1 METLINEVVLNKSM
15 NSEHL
20 HAREH
25 RAAEMTRQ
33 GRIFTFLERPTGWK
47 CHVYYFTVFLIIF
60 IAFLLTVWPY
70 KMKEHVLFYIELAI
84 TIILL
89 CEYSLRIWSA
99 GCRFKYASLIKRLRF
114 VRKPICLIELF
125 VLVTSIALLAKC
137 ASEVKRFPISAYIPT
152 PPHRQT
158 LWKLASLGELVT
170 TIYISVLGLIF
181 GSYFMFLAEK
191 NVAAPDSQAHI
202 STYADAM
209 WWGVGTFFTIGFGDM
224 VPHSWIG
231 KAVACIS
238 ALALVAFFQLPAG
251 ILGSGFALKVHQ
263 KHRQKHFNRQIP
275 AAASLIQALW
285 QCYATFPNSCCF
297 ATWSRFDSAY
307 RLLPVDKLP
316 MEEEPLIPPEMNKTE
331 KEKHLKNIIHA
342 ICKMK
347 YLLARRKFQKIR
359 ELYDVRDI
367 IEQYSQGHL
376 NMMLKIKG
384 IQRKIEHCIGKPI
397 QPDASGQ
404 MTTVHSRLTQIEQQ
418 ASALHL
424 KLEDCVRLFGEITE
438 LLPSRL
444 PGESSSEP
452 NLADEIHP

>member
-1 METLINEVVLNKSM
+1 
-15 NSEHL
+15 
-20 HAREH
+20 
-25 RAAEMTRQ
+25 
-33 GRIFTFLERPTGWK
+33 
-47 CHVYYFTVFLIIF
+47 
-60 IAFLLTVWPY
+60 
-70 KMKEHVLFYIELAI
+70 
-84 TIILL
+84 
-89 CEYSLRIWSA
+89 
-99 GCRFKYASLIKRLRF
+99 
-114 VRKPICLIELF
+114 
-125 VLVTSIALLAKC
+125 
-137 ASEVKRFPISAYIPT
+137 
-152 PPHRQT
+152 
-158 LWKLASLGELVT
+158 
-170 TIYISVLGLIF
+170 
-181 GSYFMFLAEK
+181 
-191 NVAAPDSQAHI
+191 
-202 STYADAM
+202 
-209 WWGVGTFFTIGFGDM
+209 M

-331 KEKHLKNIIHA
+331 YDIEIVELCAQTSMKKFLCLKKEKHLKNIIHA

-384 IQRKIEHCIGKPI
+384 IQRK
-397 QPDASGQ
+397 
-404 MTTVHSRLTQIEQQ
+404 
-418 ASALHL
+418 
-424 KLEDCVRLFGEITE
+424 
-438 LLPSRL
+438 
-444 PGESSSEP
+444 
-452 NLADEIHP
+452 